1 MKAADLY
8 RLMESPALLTE
19 DTLQQL
25 KQIVDEFPYFQIA
38 RMLYLKNLAVLN
50 DIRFGAELKKMAI
63 YVPDRRKLFTL
74 IEGERFGLQL
84 QSAKEENPTREDAF
98 SLIDAFL
105 SNREEEEPKT
115 DASLLFQPSVSS
127 DYIYWSL
134 TKENGQVEE
143 KEEEEEVRLQHHDLI
158 DSFIKNE
165 EQRTPGSGLNLD
177 METTGAPVPGN
188 LAELEENQHKPLDDS
203 YFTETLAH
211 IYVKQKR
218 YEKALQIIKNLNLKY
233 PEKNV
238 YFALW
243 HTLHHYGPLWIIFAL
258 RCVHAV
264 YIILIF
270 PYCISSA
277 TIFPI
282 STIFSPCF
290 FGFSSAIFFSISIYC
305 GFTSFYHYAALVV
318 PFCTWLCFFLFS
330 FALLM

>member
-8 RLMESPALLTE
+8 RLMENPTLLTE
-19 DTLQQL
+19 ETLPQL

-50 DIRFGAELKKMAI
+50 DIRFSVELKKMSI

-74 IEGERFGLQL
+74 IEGERFGWQL
-84 QSAKEENPTREDAF
+84 QPAKEENPAREDAF

-105 SNREEEEPKT
+105 SNREEEEPKA

-134 TKENGQVEE
+134 TNENGQTEE
-143 KEEEEEVRLQHHDLI
+143 KEEEVRLQHHDLI

-165 EQRTPGSGLNLD
+165 EQRIPGSGLNLD
-177 METTGAPVPGN
+177 METTGASAPGN
-188 LAELEENQHKPLDDS
+188 LAELEESQHKPLDDS

-238 YFALW
+238 YFADQIRFLEK
-243 HTLHHYGPLWIIFAL
+243 LIIN
-258 RCVHAV
+258 
-264 YIILIF
+264 
-270 PYCISSA
+270 
-277 TIFPI
+277 TKK
-282 STIFSPCF
+282 
-290 FGFSSAIFFSISIYC
+290 
-305 GFTSFYHYAALVV
+305 
-318 PFCTWLCFFLFS
+318 
-330 FALLM
+330 

>member
-8 RLMESPALLTE
+8 RLMGNPALLTE
-19 DTLQQL
+19 ETLSQL

-38 RMLYLKNLAVLN
+38 RILYLKNLAVLN

-84 QSAKEENPTREDAF
+84 QPVKEENPAGEDAF

-105 SNREEEEPKT
+105 FNREEEEPKA

-134 TKENGQVEE
+134 TKENGQTEG
-143 KEEEEEVRLQHHDLI
+143 KEEEVRLQHHELI

-165 EQRTPGSGLNLD
+165 ELRTPGSGLNLNT
-177 METTGAPVPGN
+177 EATGTVAPGN
-188 LAELEENQHKPLDDS
+188 LAELEESQHKPLDDS

-238 YFALW
+238 YFADQIRFLEK
-243 HTLHHYGPLWIIFAL
+243 LIIN
-258 RCVHAV
+258 
-264 YIILIF
+264 
-270 PYCISSA
+270 
-277 TIFPI
+277 TKK
-282 STIFSPCF
+282 
-290 FGFSSAIFFSISIYC
+290 
-305 GFTSFYHYAALVV
+305 
-318 PFCTWLCFFLFS
+318 
-330 FALLM
+330 

>member
-1 MKAADLY
+1 
-8 RLMESPALLTE
+8 MESPALLTE

-134 TKENGQVEE
+134 TKHIISHRLPGQTTHWR
-143 KEEEEEVRLQHHDLI
+143 VRERASSVQ
-158 DSFIKNE
+158 S
-165 EQRTPGSGLNLD
+165 
-177 METTGAPVPGN
+177 
-188 LAELEENQHKPLDDS
+188 
-203 YFTETLAH
+203 
-211 IYVKQKR
+211 
-218 YEKALQIIKNLNLKY
+218 AL
-233 PEKNV
+233 
-238 YFALW
+238 
-243 HTLHHYGPLWIIFAL
+243 
-258 RCVHAV
+258 
-264 YIILIF
+264 
-270 PYCISSA
+270 ISS
-277 TIFPI
+277 TG
-282 STIFSPCF
+282 CF
-290 FGFSSAIFFSISIYC
+290 
-305 GFTSFYHYAALVV
+305 
-318 PFCTWLCFFLFS
+318 
-330 FALLM
+330 

>member
-1 MKAADLY
+1 
-8 RLMESPALLTE
+8 MESPALLTE

-134 TKENGQVEE
+134 TKENGDR
-143 KEEEEEVRLQHHDLI
+143 KSTRL
-158 DSFIKNE
+158 N
-165 EQRTPGSGLNLD
+165 
-177 METTGAPVPGN
+177 
-188 LAELEENQHKPLDDS
+188 
-203 YFTETLAH
+203 
-211 IYVKQKR
+211 
-218 YEKALQIIKNLNLKY
+218 
-233 PEKNV
+233 
-238 YFALW
+238 
-243 HTLHHYGPLWIIFAL
+243 
-258 RCVHAV
+258 
-264 YIILIF
+264 
-270 PYCISSA
+270 SSH
-277 TIFPI
+277 
-282 STIFSPCF
+282 S
-290 FGFSSAIFFSISIYC
+290 
-305 GFTSFYHYAALVV
+305 V
-318 PFCTWLCFFLFS
+318 
-330 FALLM
+330 

>member
-50 DIRFGAELKKMAI
+50 DIRFSAELKKMAI

-74 IEGERFGLQL
+74 IEGERFGLQS
-84 QSAKEENPTREDAF
+84 QPVKEETPDQEDAF

-105 SNREEEEPKT
+105 SNREEEEPKA
-115 DASLLFQPSVSS
+115 DASLLFQPSASS

-134 TKENGQVEE
+134 TKESEQAEE
-143 KEEEEEVRLQHHDLI
+143 KEEVRLQHHDLI

-165 EQRTPGSGLNLD
+165 EQRAPGSGLNLD
-177 METTGAPVPGN
+177 METTGASAPGN
-188 LAELEENQHKPLDDS
+188 LAELEDGQHKSLDDS

-238 YFALW
+238 YFADQIRFLEK
-243 HTLHHYGPLWIIFAL
+243 LIIN
-258 RCVHAV
+258 
-264 YIILIF
+264 
-270 PYCISSA
+270 
-277 TIFPI
+277 TKK
-282 STIFSPCF
+282 
-290 FGFSSAIFFSISIYC
+290 
-305 GFTSFYHYAALVV
+305 
-318 PFCTWLCFFLFS
+318 
-330 FALLM
+330 

>member
-165 EQRTPGSGLNLD
+165 EQRTPGSDLNLD
-177 METTGAPVPGN
+177 METTGAPVPEN
-188 LAELEENQHKPLDDS
+188 LAEDS

-238 YFALW
+238 YFADQIRFLEK
-243 HTLHHYGPLWIIFAL
+243 LIIN
-258 RCVHAV
+258 
-264 YIILIF
+264 
-270 PYCISSA
+270 
-277 TIFPI
+277 TKK
-282 STIFSPCF
+282 
-290 FGFSSAIFFSISIYC
+290 
-305 GFTSFYHYAALVV
+305 
-318 PFCTWLCFFLFS
+318 
-330 FALLM
+330 

>member
-8 RLMESPALLTE
+8 RLMENPALLTE
-19 DTLQQL
+19 ETLPQL

-38 RMLYLKNLAVLN
+38 RMLYLKNLAALN

-84 QSAKEENPTREDAF
+84 QPEKEENPAREDAF

-105 SNREEEEPKT
+105 SNREEEEPKA

-134 TKENGQVEE
+134 TKENGQAEE
-143 KEEEEEVRLQHHDLI
+143 KEEEVRFQHHDLI

-165 EQRTPGSGLNLD
+165 EQRVPGSGLNLD
-177 METTGAPVPGN
+177 METTTGAAAPRN
-188 LAELEENQHKPLDDS
+188 LVELEESQHKPLDDS

-238 YFALW
+238 YFADQIRFLEK
-243 HTLHHYGPLWIIFAL
+243 LIIN
-258 RCVHAV
+258 
-264 YIILIF
+264 
-270 PYCISSA
+270 
-277 TIFPI
+277 TKK
-282 STIFSPCF
+282 
-290 FGFSSAIFFSISIYC
+290 
-305 GFTSFYHYAALVV
+305 
-318 PFCTWLCFFLFS
+318 
-330 FALLM
+330 

>member
-134 TKENGQVEE
+134 TKE
-143 KEEEEEVRLQHHDLI
+143 EEVRLQHHDLI

-238 YFALW
+238 YFADQIRFLEK
-243 HTLHHYGPLWIIFAL
+243 LIIN
-258 RCVHAV
+258 
-264 YIILIF
+264 
-270 PYCISSA
+270 
-277 TIFPI
+277 TKK
-282 STIFSPCF
+282 
-290 FGFSSAIFFSISIYC
+290 
-305 GFTSFYHYAALVV
+305 
-318 PFCTWLCFFLFS
+318 
-330 FALLM
+330 

>member
-1 MKAADLY
+1 M
-8 RLMESPALLTE
+8 
-19 DTLQQL
+19 
-25 KQIVDEFPYFQIA
+25 
-38 RMLYLKNLAVLN
+38 
-50 DIRFGAELKKMAI
+50 
-63 YVPDRRKLFTL
+63 
-74 IEGERFGLQL
+74 
-84 QSAKEENPTREDAF
+84 
-98 SLIDAFL
+98 
-105 SNREEEEPKT
+105 
-115 DASLLFQPSVSS
+115 
-127 DYIYWSL
+127 
-134 TKENGQVEE
+134 
-143 KEEEEEVRLQHHDLI
+143 QHHDLI

-188 LAELEENQHKPLDDS
+188 LAELEESQHKPLDDS

-238 YFALW
+238 YFALC

-264 YIILIF
+264 YIIIIF

-282 STIFSPCF
+282 STIFSPSF

>member
-84 QSAKEENPTREDAF
+84 QSKRKRKIQPVKMLF

-143 KEEEEEVRLQHHDLI
+143 KRRGRRSPFAASQSDRFFL
-158 DSFIKNE
+158 KNE

-188 LAELEENQHKPLDDS
+188 RRSWRKTSINRWMTPILPRH
-203 YFTETLAH
+203 
-211 IYVKQKR
+211 
-218 YEKALQIIKNLNLKY
+218 
-233 PEKNV
+233 
-238 YFALW
+238 W
-243 HTLHHYGPLWIIFAL
+243 
-258 RCVHAV
+258 
-264 YIILIF
+264 LIF
-270 PYCISSA
+270 MLNRNGMRRHCK
-277 TIFPI
+277 
-282 STIFSPCF
+282 
-290 FGFSSAIFFSISIYC
+290 
-305 GFTSFYHYAALVV
+305 
-318 PFCTWLCFFLFS
+318 
-330 FALLM
+330 LLKTYI

>member
-8 RLMESPALLTE
+8 RLMENLALLTE
-19 DTLQQL
+19 ETLPQL

-50 DIRFGAELKKMAI
+50 DIRFSAELKKMAI

-74 IEGERFGLQL
+74 IEGERFGLQS
-84 QSAKEENPTREDAF
+84 QPVKEETPDQEDAF

-105 SNREEEEPKT
+105 SNREEEEPKA
-115 DASLLFQPSVSS
+115 DASLLFQPSASS

-134 TKENGQVEE
+134 TKESEQAEE
-143 KEEEEEVRLQHHDLI
+143 KEEVRLQHHDLI

-165 EQRTPGSGLNLD
+165 EQRAPGSGLNLD
-177 METTGAPVPGN
+177 METTGASAPGN
-188 LAELEENQHKPLDDS
+188 LAELEDGQHKSLDDS

-238 YFALW
+238 YFADQIRFLEK
-243 HTLHHYGPLWIIFAL
+243 LIIN
-258 RCVHAV
+258 
-264 YIILIF
+264 
-270 PYCISSA
+270 
-277 TIFPI
+277 TKK
-282 STIFSPCF
+282 
-290 FGFSSAIFFSISIYC
+290 
-305 GFTSFYHYAALVV
+305 
-318 PFCTWLCFFLFS
+318 
-330 FALLM
+330 